1 MPVPLPADYV
11 SYYAR
16 YVALVPEADIL
27 PVLVS
32 EGASTAAFL
41 AGIPPA
47 AEQVRHPPY
56 TWTIRQMV
64 GHLTDTERVFAYR
77 ALWFARG
84 GVGPLPGFDDAL
96 FVAQAPH
103 ARVPLAELADAYR
116 HLRAANVHILGQL
129 DATAWERRGVASDA
143 EITVR
148 ALAYCLVGHERH
160 HMGIVRRR
168 LGGA

>member
-1 MPVPLPADYV
+1 MPVPLPTDYAA
-11 SYYAR
+11 YYAR

-32 EGASTAAFL
+32 EAASTAAFL
-41 AGIPPA
+41 AGIPPG
-47 AEQVRHPPY
+47 AEQVCHPPY
-56 TWTIRQMV
+56 TWTIRQVV

-77 ALWFARG
+77 ALWFARA
-84 GVGPLPGFDDAL
+84 GVGPLPSFDDTL
-96 FVAQAPH
+96 FAAQAPH
-103 ARVPLAELADAYR
+103 ARVPLAELTDEYR
-116 HLRAANVHILGQL
+116 HLRAANVHLLGQL
-129 DATAWERRGVASDA
+129 DAAVWERRGVASDA